1 MTRPAHSVRIAATH
15 SLASG
20 AAQFPLQAG
29 TSNDQP
35 STTTLTV
42 IATNPNQ
49 NPDVDTVALNGIV
62 INIPMGDAG
71 SQLCPTQPNTVVT
84 RQAGELRPW
93 NIRRA
98 TCGISSCRRTAR
110 PRSAAPPCS
119 SSSATCRSTIRSA
132 PRRSI

>member
-1 MTRPAHSVRIAATH
+1 MRRDAAHAFRADRHNTFACQPS
-15 SLASG
+15 SP
-20 AAQFPLQAG
+20 FPLQAS

-35 STTTLTV
+35 STATLTI

-84 RQAGELRPW
+84 PAGWIAPTVEYPK
-93 NIRRA
+93 
-98 TCGISSCRRTAR
+98 GSAR
-110 PRSAAPPCS
+110 LPQPSGNPL
-119 SSSATCRSTIRSA
+119 I
-132 PRRSI
+132 